1 MHSLGAASLRQ
12 TAPPLANGVVA
23 GADVAV
29 AVGATVLRAGQP
41 ASQAR
46 DGVGHGAWDTWW
58 GELPLSFR
66 GRVSSTTTAPCVA
79 QSAPYNKETGQ
90 RLQHRVT
97 ATV

>member
-1 MHSLGAASLRQ
+1 MHALGAASLRQ

-29 AVGATVLRAGQP
+29 AVGADTERLGQP

-58 GELPLSFR
+58 GEPPLSFR
-66 GRVSSTTTAPCVA
+66 GHVSSPLTSLCVA
-79 QSAPYNKETGQ
+79 QSAPYSKRTSWRPWQ
-90 RLQHRVT
+90 PVT
-97 ATV
+97 VTV